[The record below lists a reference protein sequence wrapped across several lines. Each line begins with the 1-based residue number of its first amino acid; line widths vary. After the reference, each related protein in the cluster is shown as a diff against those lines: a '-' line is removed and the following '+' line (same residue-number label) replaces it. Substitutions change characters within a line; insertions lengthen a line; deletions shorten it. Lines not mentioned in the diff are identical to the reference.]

1 MTDSKQRASLDEAYS
16 RPSVVGSPVETIVA
30 RQTVRRVIVVGPV
43 IVAVVWMLRGAGG
56 AAAATAGVAI
66 VVANFLLAG
75 VILSR
80 AATVSLQV
88 YHAAALLGFV
98 VRLGLIT
105 VSMFAIASVF
115 EVDRPAMG
123 ISAIVAYFALLTWE
137 AWAMTGGS
145 GRELEWKT

>member
-1 MTDSKQRASLDEAYS
+1 MRSMPHPASS
-16 RPSVVGSPVETIVA
+16 RHRSRRSWA
-30 RQTVRRVIVVGPV
+30 RQTVSRAVLLGPL
-43 IVAVVWMLRGAGG
+43 IIAVAWLLRGPGS
-56 AAAATAGVAI
+56 AAASAVGVAI
-66 VVANFLLAG
+66 VVVNFLLAG
-75 VILSR
+75 AILSR
-80 AATVSLQV
+80 AATVSLKV

-137 AWAMTGGS
+137 AWAMSGGP

>member
-1 MTDSKQRASLDEAYS
+1 MGSEKRTVDEVYAS
-16 RPSVVGSPVETIVA
+16 PSVVKAPVETIVA
-30 RQTVRRVIVVGPV
+30 RQTVSRAVLLGPL
-43 IVAVVWMLRGAGG
+43 IIAVAWLLRGPGS
-56 AAAATAGVAI
+56 AAASAVGVAI
-66 VVANFLLAG
+66 VVVNFLLAG
-75 VILSR
+75 AILSR
-80 AATVSLQV
+80 AATVSLKV

-137 AWAMTGGS
+137 AWAMSGGP

>member
-1 MTDSKQRASLDEAYS
+1 MTDSERRATVDDAYS
-16 RPSVVGSPVETIVA
+16 RPSVVGAPVEAIVA
-30 RQTVRRVIVVGPV
+30 RQTVQRVVVVGPV
-43 IVAVVWMLRGAGG
+43 IVAGVWMLRGAGG
-56 AAAATAGVAI
+56 AAAAAAGVAI

-123 ISAIVAYFALLTWE
+123 ISAIVAYFSLLTWE
-137 AWAMTGGS
+137 AWAMTSGA
-145 GRELEWKT
+145 GREREWKA